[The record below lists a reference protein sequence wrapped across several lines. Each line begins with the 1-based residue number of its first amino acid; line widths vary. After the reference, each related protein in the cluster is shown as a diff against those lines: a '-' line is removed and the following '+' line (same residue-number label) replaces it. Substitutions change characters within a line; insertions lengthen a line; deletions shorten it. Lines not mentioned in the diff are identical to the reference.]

1 MTETSFRSL
10 LVDWQQSAVY
20 QVVDKTPPQYVLAT
34 CMCYMSLE
42 YRKGGCFSRVHR
54 LKPVK
59 SWHRAF
65 LHVSRARHG
74 KTIWTHAM
82 TRKSAN
88 STFPLYDMEFMQQKP
103 GAAAAALLSCLLPF
117 RAYFLRGSRPK
128 GRWENKNPSPLQHS
142 FISRIIL
149 PPHKSKTL
157 SRQVGNGSVCNW
169 DSPRPER
176 FAQGTLKKAK
186 CDFLQE
192 LTMTQLYLC
201 EEPYWSKYD
210 QAELCSQEP
219 QITVISDGQF

>member
-1 MTETSFRSL
+1 
-10 LVDWQQSAVY
+10 
-20 QVVDKTPPQYVLAT
+20 
-34 CMCYMSLE
+34 MSLE

-186 CDFLQE
+186 CDFYKNWQWLSSTCAKS
-192 LTMTQLYLC
+192 LTGPSMTRQNCALKSHRSLSSAMVSSK
-201 EEPYWSKYD
+201 WSN
-210 QAELCSQEP
+210 CF
-219 QITVISDGQF
+219 IF